1 MTLAA
6 ASRDAGQ
13 VRAATIPAQCDG
25 VKEIN
30 SGLNID
36 STKGHG

>member
-30 SGLNID
+30 SVLNID